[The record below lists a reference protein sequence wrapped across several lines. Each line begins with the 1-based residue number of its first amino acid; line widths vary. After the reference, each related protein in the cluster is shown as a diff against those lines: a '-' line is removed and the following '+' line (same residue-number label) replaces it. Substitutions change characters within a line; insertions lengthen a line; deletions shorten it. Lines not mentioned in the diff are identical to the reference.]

1 MNIKPL
7 PCHCPVLLLY
17 RFVAETRTKGI
28 KKRTNRWTELLSSL
42 KQKEEEEI
50 DPFEEEEEEEKG
62 QSI

>member
-1 MNIKPL
+1 MNIKPS
-7 PCHCPVLLLY
+7 PCHCPVLLY